1 MTGMS
6 SHSEGRQA
14 AGVSSEG
21 EWREAKDPKTGRTY
35 YWHSKTRQTTWT
47 RPSSG
52 TPSEAPAPKRRRGK
66 TTEQKE
72 HNKAHDYSVVQV
84 KLNAFKNP
92 QLSDDIWNPMKDMLE
107 QTAGV
112 VSQMSFETFLF
123 AEFHVR
129 RLLNQAEALP
139 EINQSFF
146 YSCISALSDSGRA
159 IKSDSLR
166 TSFHD
171 YHGLRPNNLGTPS
184 TQYLITVLASLARE
198 MITATKNHIV
208 LNLVSRLARY
218 VRLRYN
224 VESTAMAK
232 QFMWMPFDPNYGP
245 EHLVQHQQDFKNW
258 IQLNPWDPQV
268 VENNLGHFLG
278 KMLDILT
285 FYDSLQPGTRGAR
298 SFTLLPKKGKLTP
311 GFFLLDPTS
320 LPLLLKKL
328 DDPCKLP
335 SPTR

>member
-1 MTGMS
+1 MF
-6 SHSEGRQA
+6 SHPERRQA
-14 AGVSSEG
+14 AGDSSEG

-35 YWHSKTRQTTWT
+35 YWHSRTGERTWT

-52 TPSEAPAPKRRRGK
+52 TLSEAAAPKRRRGK
-66 TTEQKE
+66 TTEQKA

-84 KLNAFKNP
+84 TLNAFKNP
-92 QLSDDIWNPMKDMLE
+92 ELSNDIWNPIKDMLE

-129 RLLNQAEALP
+129 RLMNQGEALP
-139 EINQSFF
+139 TINQSFF
-146 YSCISALSDSGRA
+146 RSCISALSDSGRT
-159 IKSDSLR
+159 IKSDLLR
-166 TSFHD
+166 ASFHD

-184 TQYLITVLASLARE
+184 TQYLSSVLASLAKE
-198 MITATKNHIV
+198 MITATKNHIT

-218 VRLRYN
+218 VRLRYNN

-245 EHLVQHQQDFKNW
+245 EHLVADQQHFKDW
-258 IQLNPWDPQV
+258 IQMNPWDSQV
-268 VENNLGHFLG
+268 VEENLGHFLG
-278 KMLDILT
+278 KMLDILN
-285 FYDSLQPGTRGAR
+285 FYDSLPPGTRGAR

-311 GFFLLDPTS
+311 GFFFIDPTS
-320 LPLLLKKL
+320 LPHLLKKAG
-328 DDPCKLP
+328 
-335 SPTR
+335 